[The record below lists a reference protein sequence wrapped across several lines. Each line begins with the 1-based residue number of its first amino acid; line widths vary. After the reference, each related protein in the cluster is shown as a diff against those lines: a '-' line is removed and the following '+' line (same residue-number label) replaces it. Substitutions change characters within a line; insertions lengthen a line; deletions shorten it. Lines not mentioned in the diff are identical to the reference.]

1 MASLTMTSVL
11 CRAPVVGGRVT
22 RVSPAAAR
30 GTASSSTKTGQPSS
44 VSLPGS
50 VRLFGPRPESRSVR
64 QRTALN
70 AITDTTEPVAGVEEK
85 PEPELKSDV
94 RRTRC
99 PTGFAPGP
107 PVRTRFS
114 SSHFS
119 ASVPTLARSN
129 GVSRRARRRVPQT
142 PRPLRVNHVTR
153 IYGKRTHWMRLR
165 ATPPSS
171 TPAKFPHPTETLTD
185 LPKYPLLTPKTKTTS
200 TQIESKNPQVGVDY
214 APFRDLLKA
223 GEWRLAD
230 DEHRRLMCVLAG
242 EDAEDRGWVYFTE
255 ARAFPVTDLK
265 TIDTL
270 WTFYSNGKFG
280 FSVQRKIWVGQRRQW
295 LKMFRQI
302 NWTNDQENECYRK
315 FPEEYIWSIDA
326 AKGHMP
332 LTNALRGTQLLE
344 ALLEHPAFAPPK
356 KVKSQAELATES
368 AQETFTEVT
377 KKAEDVMGNVMKGLK
392 GLKKPSWMK

>member
-1 MASLTMTSVL
+1 MNGGACPPLPLRHTVRRAPHRTHRAMASLTMTSVL

-119 ASVPTLARSN
+119 ASVPTMARSN

-142 PRPLRVNHVTR
+142 ITATTREPRYSGLREANA
-153 IYGKRTHWMRLR
+153 LD
-165 ATPPSS
+165 ATPRH
-171 TPAKFPHPTETLTD
+171 TPQLHPCQVPAPH
-185 LPKYPLLTPKTKTTS
+185 
-200 TQIESKNPQVGVDY
+200 
-214 APFRDLLKA
+214 RD
-223 GEWRLAD
+223 R
-230 DEHRRLMCVLAG
+230 H
-242 EDAEDRGWVYFTE
+242 
-255 ARAFPVTDLK
+255 
-265 TIDTL
+265 
-270 WTFYSNGKFG
+270 
-280 FSVQRKIWVGQRRQW
+280 
-295 LKMFRQI
+295 
-302 NWTNDQENECYRK
+302 
-315 FPEEYIWSIDA
+315 
-326 AKGHMP
+326 
-332 LTNALRGTQLLE
+332 
-344 ALLEHPAFAPPK
+344 
-356 KVKSQAELATES
+356 
-368 AQETFTEVT
+368 
-377 KKAEDVMGNVMKGLK
+377 
-392 GLKKPSWMK
+392 

>member
-1 MASLTMTSVL
+1 MGLEKGRGKHRFWQEPRWRGGVRWTPASAECIDAKAKRAFPRASFFLKNIRGFQLLAPLIRSKVGQSPVANTSGKQNLENLQIVHFFRHSGMNGGACPPLPLRHTVRRAPHRTHRAMASLTMTRVL

-129 GVSRRARRRVPQT
+129 GVSRRARRRVLQT
-142 PRPLRVNHVTR
+142 SRPLRVNHVTR
-153 IYGKRTHWMRLR
+153 VYGKRTHWMRLR

-171 TPAKFPHPTETLTD
+171 TPAEFPHPTETLTD
-185 LPKYPLLTPKTKTTS
+185 LPKYPLL
-200 TQIESKNPQVGVDY
+200 ISKNENHLDPNRIKKSTG
-214 APFRDLLKA
+214 R
-223 GEWRLAD
+223 
-230 DEHRRLMCVLAG
+230 RRLRSFPRPS
-242 EDAEDRGWVYFTE
+242 ESRGV
-255 ARAFPVTDLK
+255 
-265 TIDTL
+265 
-270 WTFYSNGKFG
+270 
-280 FSVQRKIWVGQRRQW
+280 
-295 LKMFRQI
+295 
-302 NWTNDQENECYRK
+302 
-315 FPEEYIWSIDA
+315 
-326 AKGHMP
+326 
-332 LTNALRGTQLLE
+332 ALG
-344 ALLEHPAFAPPK
+344 
-356 KVKSQAELATES
+356 
-368 AQETFTEVT
+368 
-377 KKAEDVMGNVMKGLK
+377 G
-392 GLKKPSWMK
+392 